1 MIDFANL
8 LKVCSLSELSNY
20 LLKCVKTTL
29 RPGIEID
36 IIKHVFKHCFIKLY
50 FKLYFLCLR
59 KADSNS
65 NNYDNFCIPIE

>member
-8 LKVCSLSELSNY
+8 LKVFSLSELTNN

-36 IIKHVFKHCFIKLY
+36 IIKHAFKHFFIKLC
-50 FKLYFLCLR
+50 FKLYSPCLM

-65 NNYDNFCIPIE
+65 NNYDNFFIPIE